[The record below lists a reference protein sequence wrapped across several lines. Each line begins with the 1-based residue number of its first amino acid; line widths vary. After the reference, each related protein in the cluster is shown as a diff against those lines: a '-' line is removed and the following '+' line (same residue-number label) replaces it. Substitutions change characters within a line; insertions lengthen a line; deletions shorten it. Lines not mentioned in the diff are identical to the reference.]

1 MSVAEISSIV
11 VRDIDEVSELHEVEQ
26 LQREVWGLSDLDIVP
41 LSHLIAAKAAGGVL
55 LGAFDDQTLVG
66 FVYGFVSY
74 EQNQMA
80 HHSHMLAV
88 RPDYRNLNL
97 GHRLKL
103 EQRERVL
110 AQGITLM
117 SRTFDPLQSL
127 NAYFNFNKLGV
138 LADQYKINFYG
149 EDAASFL
156 HRNGTDRLWVAWLL
170 KSQHVIERLDK
181 GSSRVDLEHVN
192 PLVQL
197 RPDSSPRLNDLNEG
211 LSKDRALIEVPIDI
225 NALESSSAELA
236 GEWRQ
241 ATRRAFTESL
251 RAGYLVV
258 DFMRRNRDGQ
268 EVGTY
273 LLSRGE
279 SLDDFAG

>member
-1 MSVAEISSIV
+1 
-11 VRDIDEVSELHEVEQ
+11 
-26 LQREVWGLSDLDIVP
+26 W
-41 LSHLIAAKAAGGVL
+41 
-55 LGAFDDQTLVG
+55 
-66 FVYGFVSY
+66 
-74 EQNQMA
+74 
-80 HHSHMLAV
+80 
-88 RPDYRNLNL
+88 
-97 GHRLKL
+97 
-103 EQRERVL
+103 
-110 AQGITLM
+110 
-117 SRTFDPLQSL
+117 TFDPLQSL

>member
-1 MSVAEISSIV
+1 MSLAKTSTVV
-11 VRDIDEVSELHEVEQ
+11 VRDIEEASELHGVEQ
-26 LQREVWGLSDLDIVP
+26 LQREVWGLPDLDVVP
-41 LSHLIAAKAAGGVL
+41 LSHLVAAKAAGGVL
-55 LGAFDDQTLVG
+55 LGAFEDKTLVG

-88 RPDYRNLNL
+88 RPEYRNLNL

-103 EQRERVL
+103 AQRERVL
-110 AQGITLM
+110 AQGINLM
-117 SRTFDPLQSL
+117 SWTFDPLQSL

-149 EDAASFL
+149 ESTSSFL
-156 HRNGTDRLWVAWLL
+156 HQNGTDRLWVAWLL

-181 GSSRVDLEHVN
+181 GSPRLDIEHVN

-211 LSKDRALIEVPIDI
+211 LSKDRAVIEVPVDI
-225 NALESSSAELA
+225 NALESRSAELA
-236 GEWRQ
+236 GEWRE

-251 RAGYLVV
+251 GAGYLVV
-258 DFMRRNRDGQ
+258 DFMRQNRDGR

-273 LLSRGE
+273 LLSRGK
-279 SLDDFAG
+279 SLGDFF